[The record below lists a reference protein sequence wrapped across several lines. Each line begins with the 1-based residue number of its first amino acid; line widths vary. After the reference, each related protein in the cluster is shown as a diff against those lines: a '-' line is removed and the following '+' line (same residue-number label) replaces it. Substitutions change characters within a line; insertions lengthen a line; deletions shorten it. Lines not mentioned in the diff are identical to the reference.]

1 MSKRTIKAKLRER
14 VNGAVNEQLL
24 NYIAENISQV
34 AYMSGDKLCFA
45 AQCSREEL
53 AAFMD
58 HLGVANMLEFKGLLR
73 DIAYGE
79 AEGPDDV
86 MERSLRSVVDMVV
99 RYEMTNMSDFGTN
112 LDIKLV
118 DQLTRDILAASEV
131 YVVGLRN
138 SAPMAVYA
146 VQILSKVGIK
156 ARQIGSAENYLDEV
170 AGMDRSGLVLA
181 LGFSRYHK
189 GTVSLLGMLKKNGF
203 NIVAITDYPMSP
215 LARVANYSFS
225 LARSSHD
232 YTISFLNVNMLLN
245 VLAIYIGM
253 QDKDAL
259 LNRLRQYDENAQ
271 GLEYYF

>member
-1 MSKRTIKAKLRER
+1 
-14 VNGAVNEQLL
+14 
-24 NYIAENISQV
+24 
-34 AYMSGDKLCFA
+34 
-45 AQCSREEL
+45 
-53 AAFMD
+53 
-58 HLGVANMLEFKGLLR
+58 
-73 DIAYGE
+73 
-79 AEGPDDV
+79 
-86 MERSLRSVVDMVV
+86 
-99 RYEMTNMSDFGTN
+99 
-112 LDIKLV
+112 
-118 DQLTRDILAASEV
+118 
-131 YVVGLRN
+131 
-138 SAPMAVYA
+138 MAVYA